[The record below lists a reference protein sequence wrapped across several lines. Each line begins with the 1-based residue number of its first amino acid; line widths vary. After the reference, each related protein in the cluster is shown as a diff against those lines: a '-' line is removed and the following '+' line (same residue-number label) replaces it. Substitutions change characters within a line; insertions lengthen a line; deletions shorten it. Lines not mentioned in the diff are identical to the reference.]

1 MKERILEAGYD
12 TQRQFIFWIE
22 SGCQQLL
29 ASLLWRNGVGSFLQQ
44 NSFRVL
50 RRLHLTPY
58 MPVLS
63 VMNILIIGTGIN
75 HFESNLNGQG
85 LVVANSYL
93 DLEWYVGHAKEI
105 INTHKL

>member
-1 MKERILEAGYD
+1 M
-12 TQRQFIFWIE
+12 
-22 SGCQQLL
+22 S
-29 ASLLWRNGVGSFLQQ
+29 
-44 NSFRVL
+44 
-50 RRLHLTPY
+50 
-58 MPVLS
+58 VLS
-63 VMNILIIGTGIN
+63 GMNILIIGTGIN